1 MLLTASPTAELFTQH
16 EFRSI
21 ELIDDSLVLHSVRAE
36 VRIPFSEWSGK
47 LSVKRGLIWSSVS
60 VYSHESD
67 GTQVCWVVQGVP
79 WNRAQDFAKTA
90 VKAYQDWYNQQCSL
104 LNTYLPKWEEE
115 LRRLRSLPQFLPQSQ
130 MSAWANE
137 VNGQF
142 VEMNMSLCEATR
154 TMPSRI
160 NRLIPWLD
168 NTAEVLEQRNRE
180 WLEKERENWQVLF
193 SQSESSPLNYSQ
205 QMAVLHNNDRNL
217 ILAGAG
223 SGKTSVLMA
232 RVSYLLQSH
241 LAQPEQ
247 ILLVAFGRDAAQ
259 EMKQRLEKK
268 LGQTA
273 DNIAVLTFHQLG
285 LKILKETE
293 KQPPVLTPLAT
304 ESSQKTAWCID
315 WLKKHWMT
323 PTNFK
328 RWQKHLSKWPI
339 AYLKGDEELGS
350 QSENPKLIAWLEQQL
365 DQLIA
370 TGFSK
375 KAIQE
380 KIIDDDDYTRLNSEL
395 ALCWPCYQAW
405 QKMLKESEQIDFASM
420 ITKATKHVS
429 TGRYKSDWKFVMVD
443 EYQDISPDRLELVQA
458 LCEQESL
465 TGSKATLFAVGDDWQ
480 SIYQFTGS
488 DVDLTTGF
496 EQRFPHASLHFL
508 DMTYRFSDKLG
519 EVASDFIQA
528 NPIQLRKAITSHKSV
543 KQKAVIIDHGSRVE
557 KILDELNS
565 KAKQNKSVLLL
576 GRNHYH
582 KPELFSDWQKR
593 FSNLSI
599 EFMTCHASKGKEAD
613 FVILL
618 SVDEGQ
624 FPAKRKF
631 VHLNNVL
638 TEGSDQ
644 FPHAEERRLFYVAL
658 TRAKQR
664 VWVTYNSSPSPFVR
678 ELMEHEQVLVKK

>member
-104 LNTYLPKWEEE
+104 LNTYLPKWEDE

-293 KQPPVLTPLAT
+293 NQPPVLTPLAT

-458 LCEQESL
+458 LCEQESP

-496 EQRFPHASLHFL
+496 EQRFPHASLHLL

-582 KPELFSDWQKR
+582 KPELYSDWQKR

-664 VWVTYNSSPSPFVR
+664 IWVTYNSSPSPFVR
-678 ELMEHEQVLVKK
+678 ELMEHEQVLVRK